1 MIKRPE
7 EIALLAESGRLLAK
21 VFEYLDG
28 LELIGLSTLQ
38 VNDRVD
44 EFIVHTLK
52 ARPASK
58 GQYGYAYALNASR
71 NQVVCHGVPSAAD
84 VLQDGDIVNFDVTLE
99 KNGYIADSSKT
110 YVLQDGDIVNFDVTL
125 EKNGYIADSSKT
137 YVLGAASQP
146 ARRLVQTSYE
156 AMWKGIQAVRQGA
169 RLGDVGHA
177 IERHA
182 RQHGYSI
189 VRDYC
194 GHGIGRE
201 MHEPPQVL
209 HFGKPGTGLVLRE
222 GMVFTIEPMLNQ
234 GRRAVETQQDGWTVV
249 TRDGQ
254 LSAQF
259 EHTVAVTDRGV
270 RVLTLRS
277 GETAPR

>member
-7 EIALLAESGRLLAK
+7 EIALMAESGRLLGG
-21 VFEYLDG
+21 VFAHLDS
-28 LELIGLSTLQ
+28 LSLIGMSTMQ
-38 VNDRVD
+38 VNDLVD
-44 EFIVHTLK
+44 RFIVDTLG

-71 NQVVCHGVPSAAD
+71 NHVVCHGVPSD
-84 VLQDGDIVNFDVTLE
+84 TEILQSGDIVNLDITLE

-110 YVLQDGDIVNFDVTL
+110 YLVGQV
-125 EKNGYIADSSKT
+125 
-137 YVLGAASQP
+137 AAP
-146 ARRLVQTSYE
+146 ARRLVQATYE
-156 AMWKGIQAVRQGA
+156 AMWKGIRAVRPGA
-169 RLGDVGHA
+169 RLGDVGYA

-182 RQHGYSI
+182 RKHGYSV

-209 HFGKPGTGLVLRE
+209 HWGRPQTGMLLRE
-222 GMVFTIEPMLNQ
+222 GMTFTIEPMLNQ
-234 GRRAVETQQDGWTVV
+234 GRHAVRTEDDGWTVV
-249 TRDGQ
+249 TCDGQ

-259 EHTVAVTDRGV
+259 EHTVAVTRHGV
-270 RVLTLRS
+270 KVLTLRP
-277 GETAPR
+277 GESVLN